1 LEDYDENWE
10 NLKTAIQQILTGEKD
25 VDKLCEPL
33 DSEDASIITA
43 ILEGIERPE
52 SLEWFEQD

>member
-1 LEDYDENWE
+1 
-10 NLKTAIQQILTGEKD
+10 

-33 DSEDASIITA
+33 GFDDAQIITA

-52 SLEWFEQD
+52 SLEWFED